1 MANRLQKEPLAVY
14 VPAVSAVQERPAYCI
29 TTQELAGYSGGG
41 GATDSPPSQQT
52 QWGKNDSQVF
62 GAPTYDRTPVV
73 PYGGSSYSVSYS
85 PLRPVY
91 VNVVTCYPRQVGR
104 AAQPAR
110 TDYLSSAGWNG
121 GARSVEAVPV
131 FGFFRATVRVLSALV
146 LGLTDRDFD
155 YTYGYMPFS
164 FVVRPEGY
172 SIVEHGITKTAE
184 APLAAGA
191 VLQIQ
196 RRFGGETVYLVDGA
210 EVYTSEETTTETLY
224 AGALL
229 YSLGDYVDSPA
240 IGALATL
247 ISFSAELPALRALVS
262 DGELFMLSAELPR
275 PQLIASLSRLRG
287 LISFRAELPALQ
299 GLVADRSV
307 MLLAG
312 ELPPLRFSATLG
324 RPEAL
329 VSGVSAI
336 LPAPAFSALLVSGQ
350 TISFSAELPAL
361 AGLVGDRQL
370 VLMRGKLPAGLQL
383 RTAEPYLLPGFIDG
397 SELLFANDP
406 AVLEAAL
413 LLVGIDSLEVGGFAS
428 ITLVL
433 ELFGM
438 DSLAVSDSVSFGQLV
453 EMLAMEQ
460 VAINSSGATAQQQ
473 ALQYAINAA
482 SGAPTKYSG
491 FDFLSFVNVDGQA
504 YGLKA
509 DGLYRIGDEAGST
522 ELINALIDFGTSE
535 FGVTQTKRVTTALL
549 GVRTDG
555 ECYLRI
561 AADDGPEIVYRL
573 DGLGNMQ
580 RAKLAKGVDG
590 RYWST
595 RLELTDLS
603 FAKVDSIEL
612 EVGVSQRHS
621 FGRRK

>member
-1 MANRLQKEPLAVY
+1 MANRLQKVPLAVY
-14 VPAVSAVQERPAYCI
+14 VPAVSAIQERPAYCV
-29 TTQELAGYSGGG
+29 TTQELAGYSGSG

-52 QWGKNDSQVF
+52 QWGTNDSLLF

-73 PYGGSSYSVSYS
+73 PYGGLSNTVSYS

-91 VNVVTCYPRQVGR
+91 VNVTTCYPRQVGR
-104 AAQPAR
+104 PAQPAR
-110 TDYLSSAGWNG
+110 TDYLSNAGWNG
-121 GARSVEAVPV
+121 GARSVEPVPV

-164 FVVRPEGY
+164 FVVRPGGY
-172 SIVEHGITKTAE
+172 SIVERGITKTAE
-184 APLAAGA
+184 VPLTPGA
-191 VLQIQ
+191 VLRIE
-196 RRFGGETVYLVDGA
+196 RRIGGETVYLVDGA
-210 EVYTSEETTTETLY
+210 EVYTSEAVSTDTLY

-229 YSLGDYVDSPA
+229 YSLGDQIDSPA
-240 IGALATL
+240 IGALATV

-262 DGELFMLSAELPR
+262 DGALCMLNAELPR
-275 PQLIASLSRLRG
+275 PLLVASLSQPRG
-287 LISFRAELPALQ
+287 LISFNAELPALR
-299 GLVADRSV
+299 GLVADRP
-307 MLLAG
+307 LALVSA
-312 ELPPLRFSATLG
+312 ELPALALQATLG

-329 VSGVSAI
+329 VSGVSVL

-361 AGLVGDRQL
+361 GGLISDRN
-370 VLMRGKLPAGLQL
+370 VALMRGNLPAGLML
-383 RTAEPYLLPGFIDG
+383 RTGEPYLLPGFIDG
-397 SELLFANDP
+397 SDMLFANDQ

-413 LLVGIDSLEVGGFAS
+413 LLVGIDSLEVGSFAS

-438 DSLAVSDSVSFGQLV
+438 DSLTISDNATFGQVV

-460 VAINSSGATAQQQ
+460 VAINSNGSTSRQQ

-482 SGAPTKYSG
+482 TGAPTKYSG
-491 FDFLSFVNVDGQA
+491 FDFLSFVNVDGQS
-504 YGLKA
+504 YGLKE
-509 DGLYRIGDEAGST
+509 DGLYRIGGAAQSG
-522 ELINALIDFGTSE
+522 ELINALIDFGTSD
-535 FGVTQTKRVTTALL
+535 FGASQAKRIYTALL

-555 ECYLRI
+555 ECYLKM
-561 AADDGPEIVYRL
+561 AADDGQEQVYRL
-573 DGLGNMQ
+573 EGMANMR

-595 RLELTDLS
+595 KLELTDLS

-612 EVGVSQRHS
+612 EVAVSQRHIL
-621 FGRRK
+621 GHRK